1 MCLVA
6 ADGFADVATHYVRV
20 GYFEGAEG
28 KGTDFSYNPEK
39 AKQLLAEAG
48 YPNGCDVGTISV
60 INGGGGRYIKIAQL
74 LEQNMKDVGITCKI
88 EIGETGAMLDDIA
101 QNHTYDMFISGIT
114 YNVSVSFYDSYGNYG
129 KFDDAEVRLYENE
142 NIDADWVDE
151 MFQKARSEMDAAKRL
166 AIYNE
171 LEAYVHDQ
179 CCYLGVMHIQN
190 LYAWNKNLDA
200 YAPLNNYLVY
210 DWSWK

>member
-1 MCLVA
+1 
-6 ADGFADVATHYVRV
+6 
-20 GYFEGAEG
+20 
-28 KGTDFSYNPEK
+28 
-39 AKQLLAEAG
+39 
-48 YPNGCDVGTISV
+48 
-60 INGGGGRYIKIAQL
+60 
-74 LEQNMKDVGITCKI
+74 
-88 EIGETGAMLDDIA
+88 
-101 QNHTYDMFISGIT
+101 MFISGIT
-114 YNVSVSFYDSYGNYG
+114 YGVSFNDSYGNYG

>member
-1 MCLVA
+1 MA
-6 ADGFADVATHYVRV
+6 QSDKY
-20 GYFEGAEG
+20 
-28 KGTDFSYNPEK
+28 SPEK

-48 YPNGCDVGTISV
+48 YSNGCDIGTISV

-101 QNHTYDMFISGIT
+101 QNHTYDMFISGVT
-114 YNVSVSFYDSYGNYG
+114 YGVSFYDSYGNYG
-129 KFDDAEVRLYENE
+129 KFPDAEVLLYENE
-142 NIDADWVDE
+142 NIDADWVEE
-151 MFQKARSEMDAAKRL
+151 MFQKARGEMDSAKRL

-200 YAPLNNYLVY
+200 YAPLSNYLVY